1 MTEQE
6 KKTLE
11 EKARQ
16 IRYLLMDALGSLGLS
31 AHVGGSLSIAD
42 VLAVLYFKHMN
53 IDPKDPKKPGRDRFV
68 LSKGHAG
75 PALYATLALR
85 GYFPTADVFK
95 INSPN
100 TYLPSHV
107 DMTKTPGVD
116 MTAGSL
122 GQGVSCALGL
132 AYGSRLAGD
141 GAYVYSI
148 VGDGES
154 QEGQVWECAMMAAEL
169 KLDHFICFT
178 DYNKQQLDGPLNTII
193 NISPLAEK
201 WKAFGWNVINV
212 EDGNDVAQIDDAIV
226 AAKKN
231 TGKPTMILLNTIKGK
246 GVSFI
251 EKKWNHS
258 ILVSPE
264 ERVAA
269 LEELKA

>member
-1 MTEQE
+1 MMEQE
-6 KKTLE
+6 KTALKE
-11 EKARQ
+11 NARQ
-16 IRYLLMDALGSLGLS
+16 IRYLLMDAVGNMGLS
-31 AHVGGSLSIAD
+31 AHVGGSLSIVD
-42 VLAVLYFKHMN
+42 TLAVLYFKQMN

-85 GYFPTADVFK
+85 GYFPTEDVFK
-95 INSPN
+95 INAHN
-100 TYLPSHV
+100 TFLPSHV
-107 DMTKTPGVD
+107 DMTKTPGID

-132 AYGSRLAGD
+132 AYGAKLAGD
-141 GAYVYSI
+141 GAYVYAI

-154 QEGQVWECAMMAAEL
+154 QEGQVWECAMMAAEQ
-169 KLDHFICFT
+169 KLDNFICFT
-178 DYNKQQLDGPLNTII
+178 DYNKQQLDGPLDTIV

-212 EDGNDVAQIDDAIV
+212 EDGNDVAQIDEAIT
-226 AAKKN
+226 AAKQNK
-231 TGKPTMILLNTIKGK
+231 GKPTMILLNTIKGK
-246 GVSFI
+246 GVSFV

-258 ILVSPE
+258 ILVTPE